1 MIQSFLEIKY
11 PYNQIC
17 NSCNTWINHNDLWK
31 FILGLEK
38 LSNESINLITETNP
52 DKECLNV
59 KNCNCFNEVLN
70 NYYFNNWNGCNI
82 DELRDETLIL
92 LLRLVI
98 FSCTKGKD
106 FNKINNA
113 LEKIRCKNNILL
125 SLSKIDTLHVNT
137 DRVLKLYVDAA
148 KEVLP
153 NDIVQDIRI
162 KIMELKL
169 K

>member
-1 MIQSFLEIKY
+1 MM
-11 PYNQIC
+11 N
-17 NSCNTWINHNDLWK
+17 
-31 FILGLEK
+31 K
-38 LSNESINLITETNP
+38 LLKT
-52 DKECLNV
+52 
-59 KNCNCFNEVLN
+59 F
-70 NYYFNNWNGCNI
+70 F
-82 DELRDETLIL
+82 R
-92 LLRLVI
+92 
-98 FSCTKGKD
+98 D